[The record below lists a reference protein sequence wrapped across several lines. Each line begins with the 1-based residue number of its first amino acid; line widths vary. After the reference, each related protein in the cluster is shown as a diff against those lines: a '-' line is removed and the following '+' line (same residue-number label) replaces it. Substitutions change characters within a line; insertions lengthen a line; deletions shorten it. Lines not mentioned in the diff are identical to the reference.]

1 MKSCRIA
8 VIALLLL
15 LFPAI
20 LFAEEEDDQEEE
32 EKPLPIGNFALPL
45 SQQPAP
51 LVSFGQT
58 MVDKGVVQL
67 FLFGDGF
74 FGNHQY
80 TTDLFP
86 AVIYG
91 LTEKLTLYITLPF
104 SPRSRYG
111 KSHSSGLEDLYL
123 QGELLLY
130 DKDFL
135 CSSDQLTLVV
145 AFGLPTGSAVKA
157 PPTGFGTA
165 AFFIGGTFS
174 HLTVQG
180 LLFTSH
186 GINFAGSN
194 HGTRFGSQFLYQFG
208 FGRALPSR
216 AETIWLWMV
225 EVDGTY
231 SWQDRIQGAI
241 NPDSGGNVVYL
252 TPSIWFSSK
261 KAIVQFGIG
270 YPVVQ
275 TLFGD
280 QFRDQISLDF
290 NLGITF

>member
-1 MKSCRIA
+1 MKSCRIVA
-8 VIALLLL
+8 IALLLL
-15 LFPAI
+15 LFPAL
-20 LFAEEEDDQEEE
+20 LFAEEEGEEEE
-32 EKPLPIGNFALPL
+32 EKPLPIGNLALPL

-74 FGNHQY
+74 FGNHNY

-86 AVIYG
+86 AAIYG
-91 LTEKLTLYITLPF
+91 LTDNLTLYVTLPF
-104 SPRSRYG
+104 SPRNRYG
-111 KSHSSGLEDLYL
+111 KSHSSGLGDLYL
-123 QGELLLY
+123 EGEFLLY
-130 DKDFL
+130 DKDSL
-135 CSSDQLTLVV
+135 CSSDQLTLVLG
-145 AFGLPTGSAVKA
+145 FGLPTGSAVKA

-174 HLTVQG
+174 HLTING

-194 HGTRFGSQFLYQFG
+194 HGIKFGSQFLYQFG

-216 AETIWLWMV
+216 AETILLWMV

-231 SWQDRIQGAI
+231 SWQDRIQRVI
-241 NPDSGGNVVYL
+241 NPDSGGNIVYV

-261 KAIVQFGIG
+261 QTIIQFGIG

-275 TLFGD
+275 TLFGN
-280 QFRDQISLDF
+280 QFKEKISFAF
-290 NLGITF
+290 NLGFTF